1 MKKISELELVRNSR
15 IVDEIKLFELC
26 DICNVGDP
34 NAKEDPDTETICKKK
49 CGSKLVKKCVPHFVK
64 FGKD

>member
-1 MKKISELELVRNSR
+1 M
-15 IVDEIKLFELC
+15 DEIKLFELC

-34 NAKEDPDTETICKKK
+34 NAKEDPDSETICKKK